1 MRLTSILG
9 RHISALALAL
19 GASSSAHAADP
30 LLHTDQGPAQGI
42 VSHGVSRF
50 LGLPFA
56 APPVG
61 DLRWKAPQAPA
72 TWAGVRDAT
81 QFANVCPQEPS
92 AFSGRSETED
102 CLYLNVYRP
111 DNNTGQP
118 LPVMVWLHGGGY
130 VLGAGS
136 HYDGAPLARQAKA
149 VVVTVNYRLGIFGF
163 MALPGLQAES
173 AAANHGI
180 QDQQAALRWVKQH
193 ASRLGGDPGRITI
206 FGQSAGGNSA
216 CVHLVSPQSAGLFN
230 GAISQSGPCV
240 LLRNVP
246 LVEVRDSSETVAQ
259 SLGCPAGA
267 QQLACMRQQSTV
279 ALMNATPPNLDII
292 YSKPPWVPAIDGVI
306 LPDAADKLLQSGRV
320 NKVPVMF
327 GNDHDE
333 GRLFVA
339 LTFHLGQ
346 QRGVTAADH
355 SLAMRGMVGPALAPL
370 FTDVLY
376 SAARYGSLDKALA
389 AAVTDNFYA
398 CSSLSD
404 VKTLSGLTKAYAFE
418 FNDPNAPGAAP
429 DPFFAWNAYHSA
441 ELAYLFQSETPSPVF
456 TPAQQTL
463 ADQLVKYWANFA
475 AKGDPN
481 GPGLPHWGRFN
492 KVSSPVQDLAP
503 GAVTTMRLGQ
513 FERDHQC
520 GVWATV
526 HALRRLNAL

>member
-1 MRLTSILG
+1 MRLTSTLG
-9 RHISALALAL
+9 RSISALVLAI
-19 GASSSAHAADP
+19 GAITVAHAADP
-30 LLHTDQGPAQGI
+30 ILHTDQGAAQG
-42 VSHGVSRF
+42 VSSHGVSRF

-61 DLRWKAPQAPA
+61 DLRWKAPHPPA

-111 DNNTGQP
+111 DNSTGQS

-136 HYDGAPLARQAKA
+136 HYDGAPLARQANA
-149 VVVTVNYRLGIFGF
+149 VVVTVNYRLGVFGF
-163 MALPGLQAES
+163 MALPSLQAEN
-173 AAANHGI
+173 AAANYGI
-180 QDQQAALRWVKQH
+180 QDQQAALRWVQQH
-193 ASRLGGDPGRITI
+193 ASRLGGDPSRVTL

-216 CVHLVSPQSAGLFN
+216 CLHVLSPGSAGLFK

-246 LVEVRDSSETVAQ
+246 LAQVHDQSEVLAQ
-259 SLGCPAGA
+259 TMGCPSGPH
-267 QQLACMRQQSTV
+267 QLACMRQQSTV

-292 YSKPPWVPAIDGVI
+292 YSKPPWVPAIDGVV
-306 LPDAADKLLQSGRV
+306 LPEAADKLLQSGRI

-327 GNDHDE
+327 GGTHDE

-355 SLAMRGMVGPALAPL
+355 SLAMRGMVGPTLAPL

-376 SAARYGSLDKALA
+376 SPARYGSLDKALA

-398 CSSLSD
+398 CSSQSD
-404 VKTLSGLTKAYAFE
+404 VRTLSGLTQAYAFE

-429 DPFFAWNAYHSA
+429 DPYFAWDAFHSA
-441 ELAYLFQSETPSPVF
+441 ELAYLFQGETPSPVF
-456 TPAQQTL
+456 TTAQQTL
-463 ADQLVKYWANFA
+463 ADQMVKYWANFA

-481 GPGLPHWGRFN
+481 GPGLPHWSRFN
-492 KVSSPVQDLAP
+492 RLSAPVQDLAP
-503 GAVTTMRLGQ
+503 GAVTTLRFGQ

-526 HALRRLNAL
+526 HALRKLNAL